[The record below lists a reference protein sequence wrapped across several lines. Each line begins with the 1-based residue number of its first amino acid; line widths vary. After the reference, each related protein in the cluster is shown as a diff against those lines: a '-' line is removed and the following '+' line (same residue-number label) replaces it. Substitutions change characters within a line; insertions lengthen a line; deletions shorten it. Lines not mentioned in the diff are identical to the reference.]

1 MAEHNEL
8 GHWGENKAADFLERK
23 GYSIIKRNWKYGH
36 RDLDIIA
43 LDSNNNTLVIVE
55 VKTRRNNLFA
65 EPEQAVNYAKIKS
78 LCIAANVFIKT
89 HRISMPLR
97 FDIITVIGT
106 TDDDCEIHHTTDAF
120 VPPIF

>member
-8 GHWGENKAADFLERK
+8 GHWGEDKAAYFLERN

-36 RDLDIIA
+36 RDLDIVAI
-43 LDSNNNTLVIVE
+43 DNDTLVIVE

-78 LCIAANVFIKT
+78 LCIAANAFIKT
-89 HRISMPLR
+89 YRISIPIR

-106 TDDDCEIHHTTDAF
+106 SNDNFDIEHTKDAF
-120 VPPIF
+120 VPPLF